1 MRKLSGLLI
10 LLGTLCILASGV
22 LLWHNHREAE
32 AAGSFASIAIP
43 QVERAISAH
52 VAAAT
57 APVGTGETTAP
68 IPVMPEVYGDPHRS
82 MTVIGIDG
90 HDYIGVLSIPAI
102 DYTAPVQAEYT
113 EANLRLSAVRYYG
126 STYEGNLVLCAHNY
140 DGLYSEIQTLRLGDV
155 VTFRDMD
162 GVVWTYEIAAL
173 ENLKPTD
180 VAGMT
185 GSDYPFTF
193 FTCNYSSSLRLTVRC
208 TLQSTAPAQASESAS
223 GS

>member
-22 LLWHNHREAE
+22 LLWHNYREAE

-90 HDYIGVLSIPAI
+90 HDYIDLGLSVKWA
-102 DYTAPVQAEYT
+102 
-113 EANLRLSAVRYYG
+113 
-126 STYEGNLVLCAHNY
+126 
-140 DGLYSEIQTLRLGDV
+140 
-155 VTFRDMD
+155 
-162 GVVWTYEIAAL
+162 
-173 ENLKPTD
+173 
-180 VAGMT
+180 
-185 GSDYPFTF
+185 
-193 FTCNYSSSLRLTVRC
+193 TCNIGRGQSGPLR
-208 TLQSTAPAQASESAS
+208 AQL
-223 GS
+223 

>member
-10 LLGTLCILASGV
+10 LLGTLCILASAV
-22 LLWHNHREAE
+22 LLWHNYREAE
-32 AAGSFASIAIP
+32 AAGDFASIAIP

-57 APVGTGETTAP
+57 APAGTGETAAP
-68 IPVMPEVYGDPHRS
+68 IPVMPEVYGDPNRS
-82 MTVIGIDG
+82 MTVISIDG
-90 HDYIGVLSIPAI
+90 HDYIGVLSIPSI
-102 DYTAPVQAEYT
+102 DYTAPVQAEYN
-113 EANLRLSAVRYYG
+113 EANLRLSAVRYSG
-126 STYEGNLVLCAHNY
+126 STYEGSLVVCAHNY
-140 DGLYSEIQTLRLGDV
+140 DGLYNEIPTLRLGDA

-180 VAGMT
+180 VIEMT
-185 GSDYPFTF
+185 ESEYPFTF

-208 TLQSTAPAQASESAS
+208 TLRSTAPAQPA
-223 GS
+223 G